1 MKTPYYILLAV
12 YIITSLL
19 YSSRFSS
26 LLRIILQIL
35 ATVTIASAYYKAIKV
50 EEDIMRKGW
59 ALFLG
64 VLTLVQCLFMLA

>member
-1 MKTPYYILLAV
+1 MKLPYFILLVA

-26 LLRIILQIL
+26 LLRIILQII
-35 ATVTIASAYYKAIKV
+35 ATAAISIAYYKAIKV
-50 EEDIMRKGW
+50 EEDIMCKGW

-64 VLTLVQCLFMLA
+64 VLTLVQCLFMFA

>member
-1 MKTPYYILLAV
+1 MKLPYFILLVA

-26 LLRIILQIL
+26 LLRIILQII
-35 ATVTIASAYYKAIKV
+35 ATAAISIAYYKAIKV
-50 EEDIMRKGW
+50 EEDIMCKGW

-64 VLTLVQCLFMLA
+64 VLTLVQCLFMFV

>member
-1 MKTPYYILLAV
+1 MKLPYFILLAA

-26 LLRIILQIL
+26 LLRIILQII
-35 ATVTIASAYYKAIKV
+35 ATAAISIAYYKAIKV
-50 EEDIMRKGW
+50 EEDIMCKGW

-64 VLTLVQCLFMLA
+64 VLTLVQCLFMFA

>member
-1 MKTPYYILLAV
+1 MKLPYFILLVA

-26 LLRIILQIL
+26 LLRIILRII
-35 ATVTIASAYYKAIKV
+35 ATAAISIAYYKAIKV
-50 EEDIMRKGW
+50 EEDIMCKGW

-64 VLTLVQCLFMLA
+64 VLTLVQCLFMFA